1 MITLKDVSLR
11 RGPKLLYSGVNLRI
25 SSGQR
30 VGVTGRNGCGKT
42 SLFSLFLGQL
52 QVDDGDIDIP
62 SKWMI
67 AHVDQETPAVE
78 TSAIDY
84 VIDGDKELR
93 EVEKQLELSE
103 GEAMANLYSRLG
115 EIDGYTAKARAAKL
129 LNGLGFSEG
138 QLTQPV
144 RSFSGGWRMRLN
156 LAQALM
162 CRSDMLLLDEPTN
175 HLDLDAVYWLER
187 WLCKYPGVLLLISHD
202 REFLDAVVTHIAHTE
217 HHTIT
222 RYTGNYSAF
231 EEQRAAHLAQ
241 QQAGFE
247 KQQKEIEHLHK
258 YIDRF
263 RAKATKARQAQSR
276 IKTLNRMDIIAA
288 AHVDSPFHF
297 GFFDCSRASDPLISL
312 ENTDI
317 GYDNT
322 AVLEDIQLQ
331 VRPGDRIGLIGPNGA
346 GKSTLIKCLAGE
358 LSVPTGEKLLG
369 KGLEIGYF
377 AQHQLEQLD
386 PQASALLHL
395 QRLDAKATEQ
405 ALRNFLGGFD
415 FRGDGVTTPVA
426 PFSGGEKSRLVLA
439 MLVWQKPNLL
449 LLDEPTNHLDLE
461 MRHALTMALQ
471 GFEGAM
477 VIVSHDRHLLR
488 TCTDSLYFIHDGSCA
503 EYDGDLNDYRQYLLN
518 RESKPPPS
526 KDKEDGKTHNG
537 TPRKVSRKETAA
549 QRKIT
554 QPLRKKLSNLEKSM
568 NKLQQQREQ
577 IENSLADP
585 QLYEQSS
592 SEELQSLLKQQ
603 ATLVIELEDK
613 EMTWLR
619 LSDELE
625 TLMRNAG

>member
-11 RGPKLLYSGVNLRI
+11 RGPKLLYSGVDLRV

-42 SLFSLFLGQL
+42 SLFSLFLGKL

-67 AHVDQETPAVE
+67 AHVDQETPAVD

-103 GEAMANLYSRLG
+103 GEELANLYIRLG
-115 EIDGYTAKARAAKL
+115 EVDGYTANARAAKL
-129 LNGLGFSEG
+129 LNGLGFSES
-138 QLTQPV
+138 QLIQPV

-241 QQAGFE
+241 QQSAFE

-288 AHVDSPFHF
+288 AHVDSPFNF

-312 ENTDI
+312 EKVDI
-317 GYDNT
+317 GYDNK
-322 AVLEDIQLQ
+322 AVLENLQLQ
-331 VRPGDRIGLIGPNGA
+331 IRPGDRIGLIGPNGA
-346 GKSTLIKCLAGE
+346 GKSTLIKCLADE
-358 LSVPTGEKLLG
+358 IPVLNGEKQTG

-395 QRLDAKATEQ
+395 QRLDKKATEQ
-405 ALRNFLGGFD
+405 SLRNFLGGFD

-477 VIVSHDRHLLR
+477 VVVSHDRHLLR
-488 TCTDSLYFIHDGSCA
+488 TCTDNLYFVHDGSSE

-518 RESKPPPS
+518 REHKSPSMDTKPQEKARPNS
-526 KDKEDGKTHNG
+526 NNKLQ
-537 TPRKVSRKETAA
+537 RKETAE
-549 QRKIT
+549 QRKNT
-554 QPLRKKLSNLEKSM
+554 LPLRKKLANIEKKL
-568 NKLQQQREQ
+568 NELQQQKEQ
-577 IENSLADP
+577 IETSLADP
-585 QLYEQSS
+585 ELYEQENSR
-592 SEELQSLLKQQ
+592 ELQDLLKQQ
-603 ATLVIELEDK
+603 AALAVELEDK
-613 EMTWLR
+613 EMDWLR

-625 TLMRNAG
+625 AL